1 MLAQYTYI
9 YLINAT
15 VYQYDSALSF
25 FQNPRYL
32 GTDLHKMSQ
41 AAAHSIDHP
50 SFMYEFQPLKTT
62 PI

>member
-32 GTDLHKMSQ
+32 GTDLPKMSQ